1 MSPKTTHKSFHYK
14 ARTTWTTGWRGDIAA
29 EHKPDIKTGSPPEF
43 AGTAEIWAPEE
54 LLVSAVNTCLMLTFL
69 KMAKA
74 SGMTPKSYES
84 DAEGLLEN
92 VGGVYAMTDITIRPR
107 VVLKSDAD
115 LDMARTTM
123 AGVEER
129 CFMAQS
135 VKAKVTL
142 VPDFSVG

>member
-1 MSPKTTHKSFHYK
+1 MSPKTKYKSFYYK

-29 EHKPDIKTGSPPEF
+29 EHKPDIETGSPPEF
-43 AGTAEIWAPEE
+43 AGTADVWAPEE

-74 SGMTPKSYES
+74 SGVTPQSYES
-84 DAEGLLEN
+84 DADGLLEN
-92 VGGVYAMTDITIRPR
+92 VDGVYAMTNIAVRPR
-107 VVLKSDAD
+107 VTVKSEAD
-115 LDMARTTM
+115 LALARTTM
-123 AGVEER
+123 AGVEAR